1 MWSPLEIADVLLPF
15 DTNRVNLGT
24 ILAELPDILFCF
36 IDT

>member
-15 DTNRVNLGT
+15 DTNRVNLGA
-24 ILAELPDILFCF
+24 ILAELLFRP